1 MNSDNQLIQEN
12 KQDFLSKLDLKL
24 VLAIF
29 LGLVSALFFIK
40 NQNILLNQDTPFA
53 IGIATANEID
63 VAARIGL
70 TYKTLFVGI
79 FTALCSYFIFKKWIS
94 LSFLK
99 TKENTIK
106 GIILI
111 QILISLCVLVDIHK
125 SNSFWL
131 LNTILFCLIAISLLP
146 AKIQNYYFSKKQLL
160 IAVIQLIALF
170 LVVGNWWI
178 TLVIVLILNFAF
190 AHLNSIYQS
199 LFNLWV
205 TILPLTL
212 FLGVEATMI
221 ANQRGMFP
229 SSFLSGIIL
238 FSIGIFVFLWFLRK
252 RISRMNLIHL
262 QLPIV
267 VFAYVLFQY
276 YMPIQNW
283 HDEFFETANELNPLM
298 LNHLYGKIPFADYLS
313 SHLVSD
319 YFWQSIYGF
328 FNGINYT
335 QDPLIYRGF
344 TYVSSALVLYFF
356 LKNTFSNAV
365 LAFAIILLLPF
376 LQFYLPYSFAF
387 VFIPFIFLLKYFETG
402 NFKQLIYTAI
412 STVILCF
419 WRVDLGISI
428 VVGIAIILPFVFWD
442 MRMHRKKIIFLL
454 TGLAFVGL
462 LIIGLIHLANPSA
475 LPQMAHYF
483 SGSQAHGYERL
494 TPEFSNLFYIDF
506 IFLPLSIGI
515 IFVSL
520 LIKFTDHKKSIFFY
534 PLLFLIGFYF
544 MNLQRGLV
552 RHSFME
558 HNESSISSIGWII
571 LILFIYH
578 FTQIKKAWIL
588 IALIP
593 GGIFLSIRSIDFH
606 SAILNKNRTFSLQDL
621 PKLQKQKIERTAGGQ
636 DHEIWELV
644 NFLKQNL
651 KKDETFIDL
660 ANAPMLYYYSQ
671 KNVPSYF
678 AQYMQNTIDGFLQ
691 EENIRQLENYKVPYV
706 VFSRQPAHFFD
717 NMDGIPNAVRHYRI
731 TDYIYKNYQPYKV
744 IGGFQI
750 WISNEKQLPADY
762 QNLFESNDN
771 TIVWNLGLNAYFWKP
786 EKQQKWGK
794 NSSISFESKSF
805 ALENIASDDFISL
818 TLKSDEDQTLVINQ
832 SNEADNQLLMKWVIE
847 LKKGTHSYV
856 IPIGCSYEMQLHKK
870 VEFEFH
876 HEKPIEIES
885 IHLKKLNIEY

>member
-1 MNSDNQLIQEN
+1 MNSDKQLIQEN

-29 LGLVSALFFIK
+29 IGLLSTLFFIK
-40 NQNILLNQDTPFA
+40 NQNILLDQNTPFT
-53 IGIATANEID
+53 IGVATANEID
-63 VAARIGL
+63 VASRIGL

-99 TKENTIK
+99 MRENTIK
-106 GIILI
+106 GIVLI
-111 QILISLCVLVDIHK
+111 QIVLSLSILVDIQK

-146 AKIQNYYFSKKQLL
+146 KKIQDSYFSNKQLL
-160 IAVIQLIALF
+160 IAFVQLIALY

-178 TLVIVLILNFAF
+178 TVVIVFILNFAF

-205 TILPLTL
+205 TLLPLTL

-221 ANQRGMFP
+221 ANQRGIFS
-229 SSFLSGIIL
+229 SSFLPGIIL
-238 FSIGIFVFLWFLRK
+238 FNIGIFGFLWSLRK

-267 VFAYVLFQY
+267 VIGYVLFQY
-276 YMPIQNW
+276 YAPIQNW
-283 HDEFFETANELNPLM
+283 HEEFFETANELNPLM
-298 LNHLYGKIPFADYLS
+298 LNHLYAKIPFTDYLS

-319 YFWQSIYGF
+319 YFWQSIYVF
-328 FNGINYT
+328 FNDLNYT
-335 QDPLIYRGF
+335 QDPSIYKGF
-344 TYVSSALVLYFF
+344 IYISSALVLYFF
-356 LKNTFSNAV
+356 VKNTFSNAI
-365 LAFAIILLLPF
+365 LAFGIILFLPF
-376 LQFYLPYSFAF
+376 LQLYLPYRFAF
-387 VFIPFIFLLKYFETG
+387 AFIPFIFLLKYFETE
-402 NFKQLIYTAI
+402 NFKHLIYTAI

-428 VVGIAIILPFVFWD
+428 VVGIAIIMPFVFWD
-442 MRMHRKKIIFLL
+442 MRMHRKKIVFLL
-454 TGLAFVGL
+454 TVLASLGL
-462 LIIGLIHLANPSA
+462 LIIGLIHFSNPTA

-494 TPEFSNLFYIDF
+494 TPEFSNLFYINF
-506 IFLPLSIGI
+506 IFLPLSIGV
-515 IFVSL
+515 IFVLL
-520 LIKFTDHKKSIFFY
+520 LIKISEHKKSVFFY

-558 HNESSISSIGWII
+558 QNETTIASIAWII
-571 LILFIYH
+571 LILYIYH
-578 FTQIKKAWIL
+578 FTQLKKGWIL
-588 IALIP
+588 VALIP
-593 GGIFLSIRSIDFH
+593 GGMLLSIRSIDFH
-606 SAILNKNRTFSLQDL
+606 SAILNKNRTFTVKDL
-621 PKLQKQKIERTAGGQ
+621 PALQNQKIERTVGGQ
-636 DHEIWELV
+636 NHEIWELV
-644 NFLKQNL
+644 TFLKQNL

-691 EENIRQLENYKVPYV
+691 EENIRQLKNYKIPYV

-731 TDYIYKNYQPYKV
+731 TEYIYKNYQPYKV

-750 WISNEKQLPADY
+750 WISREKKLPADN
-762 QNLFESNDN
+762 QNLFELNDN
-771 TIVWNLGLNAYFWKP
+771 TKIWNLGLNAYFWKP
-786 EKQQKWGK
+786 EKQQKWGESK
-794 NSSISFESKSF
+794 SISFESRSF
-805 ALENIASDDFISL
+805 TLENVASDDFLSL
-818 TLKSDEDQTLVINQ
+818 KLKSNEDQTLVINQ
-832 SNEADNQLLMKWVIE
+832 ANASDNQILMKWVIE
-847 LKKGTHSYV
+847 LKKGNHGY
-856 IPIGCSYEMQLHKK
+856 ILPIGCSYEMRLHEK
-870 VEFEFH
+870 VEFELH
-876 HEKPIEIES
+876 YEKPIEIES